1 MGLPLPPSVIPMS
14 AAGANRVVPFLR
26 IVPVAATVAPAAAG
40 GGFVGALAGTA
51 LPLVASFAL
60 GYEIG
65 TQLIKAWNW
74 LNQALQQTPLTPADG
89 DTATWPTPKP
99 GQTVTYAWVWVSHGY
114 FEPFYAERVYRST
127 TAIPT
132 ATVLDPNAY
141 YQGFGQARIEWG
153 GSSPG
158 STIGGTPGFLR
169 LQRTTTSDGLPPES
183 ATTSS
188 GFAPSRAPLVN
199 ALGQPLAFV
208 PPADPVAPE
217 IAPAVPTR
225 REAPKL
231 PPMPGTPAPLPSR
244 ITPAPGGSPG
254 RAPGGS
260 PLGPGVLPEQIPQ
273 PGRIGQPTK
282 QPAPAT
288 MPTVDPARPPQ
299 TVPNPGTAP
308 LPVPV
313 PVPVTPADL
322 IRVGNLIVGEPSER
336 PRANLEAIATELGR
350 QEQKLAGLLQGN
362 GLGGILQTEL
372 INALREAVKDLF
384 NDVPA
389 GSFQLIPPCPPPGG
403 GDPLPPVVVP
413 YDGATNP
420 SLGILAKLDGIAGL
434 IQAHKNM
441 GQPTCR
447 TVIHGEEVTVH
458 FESDP

>member
-1 MGLPLPPSVIPMS
+1 
-14 AAGANRVVPFLR
+14 
-26 IVPVAATVAPAAAG
+26 
-40 GGFVGALAGTA
+40 
-51 LPLVASFAL
+51 
-60 GYEIG
+60 
-65 TQLIKAWNW
+65 
-74 LNQALQQTPLTPADG
+74 
-89 DTATWPTPKP
+89 
-99 GQTVTYAWVWVSHGY
+99 
-114 FEPFYAERVYRST
+114 
-127 TAIPT
+127 
-132 ATVLDPNAY
+132 
-141 YQGFGQARIEWG
+141 
-153 GSSPG
+153 
-158 STIGGTPGFLR
+158 
-169 LQRTTTSDGLPPES
+169 
-183 ATTSS
+183 
-188 GFAPSRAPLVN
+188 
-199 ALGQPLAFV
+199 
-208 PPADPVAPE
+208 
-217 IAPAVPTR
+217 
-225 REAPKL
+225 
-231 PPMPGTPAPLPSR
+231 
-244 ITPAPGGSPG
+244 
-254 RAPGGS
+254 
-260 PLGPGVLPEQIPQ
+260 
-273 PGRIGQPTK
+273 
-282 QPAPAT
+282 
-288 MPTVDPARPPQ
+288 
-299 TVPNPGTAP
+299 
-308 LPVPV
+308 V